1 MRVTPAT
8 EIPLADLSSLDV
20 FEGLNKEQLAW
31 LQHHGERIEVDA
43 GQLIM
48 RAGDPADHM
57 YVLITGILQWK
68 FAVGGQTS
76 VFSESKPGSV
86 GGALPYSRAVEQGG
100 DMRAISNTVGYR
112 IHKNEFREMLHL
124 IPVLGQRLV
133 SIMSDRV
140 RGSTK
145 LIDHREKMSALGKL
159 AAGLAHELNNP
170 ASALKRSSSELL
182 DRMRKLQTIAPELM
196 GRNIKPENIARAVAF
211 RDKFMQR
218 EPEDKLTSLQRG
230 ELEDEVSDWL
240 EERGIGESWVLAEQL
255 VSMGVKGDDLDEF
268 ENGLGVEPEL
278 LVTALQW
285 IEGSAAAYR
294 MVQEILSSAERI
306 SGLVQ
311 SIKVH
316 AHLDRNPDKQPV
328 DIRDGIESTLAI
340 LGHKLRKKSVKV
352 VRNFA
357 DDMPKV
363 PAYPGE
369 LNQIWTNLI
378 DNAIDAMDEGGTLTV
393 NIAVEGE
400 CVCARICDD
409 GHGIPEDIQQRIF
422 EPFFTTK
429 GLGDGTGLGLD
440 IVHRIVTVQ
449 HGGDIELESEPGK
462 TCFTVWF
469 PLTPSTRPPAN

>member
-20 FEGLNKEQLAW
+20 FEGLNDEQLAW
-31 LQHHGERIEVDA
+31 LQQHGERIEVDA

-100 DMRAISNTVGYR
+100 DMRAIDKTIGYR
-112 IHKNEFREMLHL
+112 IHKGEFREMLHL

-218 EPEDKLTSLQRG
+218 DPDDKLTSLQRG
-230 ELEDEVSDWL
+230 ELEDGVSDWL

-255 VSMGVKGDDLDEF
+255 VSMGVTGDDLDEF
-268 ENGLGVEPEL
+268 ESGMGVEPEL

-357 DDMPKV
+357 DDMPNV

-378 DNAIDAMDEGGTLTV
+378 DNAIDAMNDGGTLTV

-440 IVHRIVTVQ
+440 IVHRIVSVQ
-449 HGGDIELESEPGK
+449 HGGDIELESTPGK